1 MKNKSLIKKILVG
14 LVIVVVVGFVI
25 FVQIIRRI
33 SIPEGVVDPGY
44 SSALDIELQGCKK
57 RVHIKDARNICF
69 EERYDMKI
77 TPTGDTQ
84 RERKEAIKKLAYS
97 TLVKEV
103 KQFNYSNTSEILAGK
118 NVCDIFIENNG
129 AKNHQYD
136 EVKILFCNDNKEV
149 VSLLSMTSR
158 GVDNKGNE
166 YLSYG
171 LVYPDV
177 YEALPPEINSYTS
190 AVWMLEN
197 DKFNNVGASDNYKGL
212 VSLIDSPIDKAI
224 IGYKISVTRTD
235 GVKDV
240 MYIDAFSF
248 TRFTKEELNLLQ
260 KEFFAREKIEK
271 NLDKKQRKEILKN
284 STIKEYIDKVLP
296 PSKKLLEF
304 REARAKF
311 KEMLKL

>member
-14 LVIVVVVGFVI
+14 LVIVIVVGFVMFI
-25 FVQIIRRI
+25 IVMQIISER
-33 SIPEGVVDPGY
+33 GVDPGF
-44 SSALDIELQGCKK
+44 SSALDIELRGCKK
-57 RVHIKDARNICF
+57 RVHIKDARDICF
-69 EERYDMKI
+69 KERYDMKI
-77 TPTGDTQ
+77 TPAGDTQ

-97 TLVKEV
+97 TLVKYV
-103 KQFNYSNTSEILAGK
+103 KQFNYSNASEILAGK
-118 NVCDIFIENNG
+118 NVCDIFIKNRG

-177 YEALPPEINSYTS
+177 YDVPPEINSYIGAT
-190 AVWMLEN
+190 LTLHGR
-197 DKFNNVGASDNYKGL
+197 KFNNVGVGDNYKGI

-240 MYIDAFSF
+240 MYVEAFSS
-248 TRFTKEELNLLQ
+248 TTFTKEELNLLQ

-271 NLDKKQRKEILKN
+271 NLDKKQREEILKN

-296 PSKKLLEF
+296 PSKKLLEL
-304 REARAKF
+304 RENGAEF
-311 KEMLKL
+311 KEVLKL